1 MTTNVRFRLNI
12 HTHIYISWYLRSCFH
27 WSIWSFA
34 IPLHWVLT
42 TITRSWLLK
51 LPSTFQVDRRYTL
64 DYLILCVSYQER
76 LTANHSGFLFWS
88 VPSFLHAKDPF
99 YKFWKKSRLILAA
112 TIMLFYI
119 FPIYLSILLQWQSKI
134 VTSFIPLHLYY
145 LSLQYNTIYWLIL
158 QGRLAVFLT
167 SKLINKMY
175 MTYTCIS
182 VFLITQMWGY
192 QNVCML
198 NKERHKKS
206 EIVLFAEFLYTR
218 YFFSNVTIKIKI
230 FLCWRLN
237 PTTILC
243 QS

>member
-1 MTTNVRFRLNI
+1 ML
-12 HTHIYISWYLRSCFH
+12 YLCTEY
-27 WSIWSFA
+27 WQQ
-34 IPLHWVLT
+34 
-42 TITRSWLLK
+42 LK
-51 LPSTFQVDRRYTL
+51 LPSTFQVDWRYTL

-112 TIMLFYI
+112 TNMLFYI

-192 QNVCML
+192 
-198 NKERHKKS
+198 HKKS
-206 EIVLFAEFLYTR
+206 KIVLFAEFLYTR

-230 FLCWRLN
+230 FLCWRFN